1 VNNAPASVIAMEPN
15 MEFETQDDPLQRS
28 EADHEFDLVRELIG
42 IGVPMGRIDYSGF
55 DTEWVEL

>member
-1 VNNAPASVIAMEPN
+1 

-28 EADHEFDLVRELIG
+28 QADHEFDLIRELVE
-42 IGVPMGRIDYSGF
+42 IGVPTARIDYSGF